1 MMEGRMQSKA
11 GMGGDDS
18 AVLTVDT
25 ALKRH
30 MTSSACQAH
39 YEGLKI

>member
-18 AVLTVDT
+18 AVLTLDT
-25 ALKRH
+25 AFKKH
-30 MTSSACQAH
+30 MDFFFCMPGS
-39 YEGLKI
+39 L